1 MTILCLFVC
10 WSSLVAAAETAVRVE
25 GRVVK
30 KGTENGIGGVVVQ
43 LNELKLTTDTDEH
56 GKFILDRVPPGT
68 YSVVLSL
75 GDENAVQQLVIAEGG
90 SADVKLEVDWA
101 VRGYEAVTVV
111 AEELAAKVVDAPA
124 AITSIPAKQIE
135 QQASL
140 TYDALKL
147 LVDYLESGNSDIAEQ
162 LSLKEKEADEVRRI
176 LIDELNRTFV
186 TPFDRED
193 IFALSRSIDDV
204 VDYADSTVIEMVILK
219 VGPTPYMLRIAS
231 LLKDAA
237 YEIWHGVQR
246 LPKHPNVA
254 IDHAQRAKALENR
267 VEAVYR
273 EAVADLFSGPEDLHH
288 VVEMLKLREV
298 YRHLS
303 NAADRGDEAANTIAD
318 IVVKRT

>member
-1 MTILCLFVC
+1 MFGFL
-10 WSSLVAAAETAVRVE
+10 
-25 GRVVK
+25 K
-30 KGTENGIGGVVVQ
+30 KREN
-43 LNELKLTTDTDEH
+43 
-56 GKFILDRVPPGT
+56 KFHAL
-68 YSVVLSL
+68 
-75 GDENAVQQLVIAEGG
+75 
-90 SADVKLEVDWA
+90 
-101 VRGYEAVTVV
+101 
-111 AEELAAKVVDAPA
+111 
-124 AITSIPAKQIE
+124 IE

-140 TYDALKL
+140 AYEGMRL
-147 LVDYLESGNSDIAEQ
+147 LVKYLEAGDPEIAEE

-204 VDYADSTVIEMVILK
+204 IDYADSTVMEMEILNLK
-219 VGPTPYMLRIAS
+219 ATPYMLRIAS

-237 YEIWHGVQR
+237 YEIWQAVQR

-273 EAVADLFSGPEDLHH
+273 EAVADLFSGPEDVHH
-288 VVEMLKLREV
+288 VVEMLKMREV

-303 NAADRGDEAANTIAD
+303 NAADRGDEAGNIIAD
-318 IVVKRT
+318 IVVKKT